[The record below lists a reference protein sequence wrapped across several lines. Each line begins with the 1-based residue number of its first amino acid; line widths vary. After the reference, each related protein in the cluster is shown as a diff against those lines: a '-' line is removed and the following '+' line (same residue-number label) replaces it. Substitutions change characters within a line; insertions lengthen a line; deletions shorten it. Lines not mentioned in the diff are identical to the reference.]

1 VHLIN
6 IQCPEAVSMF
16 QLFRR
21 DVLKCLRGVCEDERF
36 VKESD
41 HADLAC
47 TIAFK
52 LAKEQKRKPIEVA
65 NEIAEK
71 LEPIG
76 YIGKI
81 EVVNGYINFFASE
94 EFLEDTIN
102 TILDTDE
109 NYGSLNLRGKVLIE
123 HTSANPDGP
132 IHIGHMRNSII
143 GDSLARIFRKA
154 GFDVTTHYYVND
166 MGRQIAIAVLGYR
179 MFGLD
184 ESKKPDH
191 AVVEAYVKAN
201 REIENNPDLE
211 REVERL
217 MIEYE
222 KFSDDVVGDFEY
234 VVSKALDGI
243 KQTLRELN
251 IHHDDYVWESEFLRN
266 GYVDKILKMLDEKGL
281 IKKEDAWFVELD
293 EKPVVLRRE
302 NGTTLYI
309 TRDLAYHLWKNENFE
324 RFINVLGADHKLY
337 GKQLSKIL
345 ELINLKPPEIV
356 FFEFVSLP
364 EGSMSTRKGKFVSAD
379 ELIAKVY
386 EEAKKIVEERNF
398 RKEEKEKIAKAVAV
412 GAIRFDFVKIA
423 PEKPMVFDWEKAL
436 DFERQ
441 TASYVQYAHARCCS
455 ILRKAVESGMPDLEF
470 KPELCTKVE
479 RNLVMLLSKFS
490 YVIEKVIK
498 DLKPNYVA
506 EYLLSV
512 ANTFNDFYRE
522 HRVLDEVSEIR
533 MHRLAI
539 VDAVRIVL
547 RNGLELLGIE
557 ALERM

>member
-1 VHLIN
+1 
-6 IQCPEAVSMF
+6 MF
-16 QLFRR
+16 QLFRK
-21 DVLKCLRGVCEDERF
+21 DVLKCLRVDERF

-52 LAKEQKRKPIEVA
+52 IAKEEKRNPLDIAREL
-65 NEIAEK
+65 AEK
-71 LEPIG
+71 IEPIG

-102 TILDTDE
+102 TIIDTDE
-109 NYGSLNLRGKVLIE
+109 NYGNLRFEGKILIE

-132 IHIGHMRNSII
+132 LHIGHMRNSII

-179 MFGLD
+179 LFGLD
-184 ESKKPDH
+184 NAKKPDH
-191 AVVEAYVKAN
+191 AIVEAYIKAN
-201 REIENNPDLE
+201 EEIEKNPELE
-211 REVERL
+211 KEVEKL
-217 MIEYE
+217 MLDYE
-222 KFSDDVVGDFEY
+222 NFEVEDFKFVVER
-234 VVSKALDGI
+234 ALEGI
-243 KQTLRELN
+243 KQTLNELKVN
-251 IHHDDYVWESEFLRN
+251 HDEYVWESEFLRN
-266 GYVDKILKMLDEKGL
+266 SYVKRIFEMLEERGL
-281 IKKEDAWFVELD
+281 MKKEKAWFVEVD
-293 EKPVVLRRE
+293 DKPVILRRE

-309 TRDLAYHLWKNENFE
+309 TRDLAYHLWKNEKFE

-337 GKQLSKIL
+337 GKQLSEILKIL
-345 ELINLKPPEIV
+345 DLKPPETV

-379 ELIAKVY
+379 ELIDSVY
-386 EEAKKIVEERNF
+386 EEAKKIVESREIEDKER
-398 RKEEKEKIAKAVAV
+398 IAKAVAI
-412 GAIRFDFVKIA
+412 GAIRFDFVKVA
-423 PEKPMVFDWEKAL
+423 PEKPMIFDWKKAL

-455 ILRKAVESGMPDLEF
+455 ILRKAVKPDLEF
-470 KPELCTKVE
+470 KSEICTKIE
-479 RNLVMLLSKFS
+479 RDLVIILSKFP
-490 YVIEKVIK
+490 YIIEKVVK
-498 DLKPNYVA
+498 DLKPNYIA
-506 EYLLSV
+506 EYLLNL
-512 ANTFNDFYRE
+512 ANKFNEFYRE
-522 HRVLDEVSEIR
+522 HRVLDEDSEIR
-533 MHRLAI
+533 MHRLSI

>member
-1 VHLIN
+1 
-6 IQCPEAVSMF
+6 MF

-184 ESKKPDH
+184 ESKKQDH

-222 KFSDDVVGDFEY
+222 KFSDEVVGDFEY

-324 RFINVLGADHKLY
+324 RFINALGADHKLY

>member
-1 VHLIN
+1 
-6 IQCPEAVSMF
+6 MF
-16 QLFRR
+16 QLFKR
-21 DVLKCLRGVCEDERF
+21 DVLKCLRKVCKDERF

-52 LAKEQKRKPIEVA
+52 IAKEQKRNPIEVA
-65 NEIAEK
+65 NEIAEN
-71 LEPIG
+71 LDPIG

-81 EVVNGYINFFASE
+81 EVVNGYINFFANE

-102 TILDTDE
+102 TIIDTDE
-109 NYGSLNLRGKVLIE
+109 NYGSLNLKGKVLIE

-179 MFGLD
+179 LFGLD

-201 REIENNPDLE
+201 KEIENNPELE
-211 REVERL
+211 KEVERL

-222 KFSDDVVGDFEY
+222 NFSKDVVEDFKY
-234 VVSKALDGI
+234 VVSKALEGI
-243 KQTLRELN
+243 KQTLKELN
-251 IHHDDYVWESEFLRN
+251 VHHDNYVWESEFLKNR
-266 GYVDKILKMLDEKGL
+266 YVDKILKMLDEKGL
-281 IKKEDAWFVELD
+281 IKKEGAWFVELD
-293 EKPVVLRRE
+293 EKPVILRRE

-337 GKQLSKIL
+337 GRQLSKIL
-345 ELINLKPPEIV
+345 ESINLKPPEIV

-364 EGSMSTRKGKFVSAD
+364 EGSMSTRKGKFISAD

-386 EEAKKIVEERNF
+386 NEAKKIVENRDLSDED
-398 RKEEKEKIAKAVAV
+398 KEKIAKAVAI
-412 GAIRFDFVKIA
+412 GAIRFDFIKIA

-455 ILRKAVESGMPDLEF
+455 ILRKAVKEGMPDLDF
-470 KPELCTKVE
+470 RPELCTKTE
-479 RNLVMLLSKFS
+479 RDLVMLLSKFS

-498 DLKPNYVA
+498 DLKPNYIA

-522 HRVLDEVSEIR
+522 HRVLDEKAEIR

-547 RNGLELLGIE
+547 RNGLDLIGIE

>member
-1 VHLIN
+1 
-6 IQCPEAVSMF
+6 M
-16 QLFRR
+16 
-21 DVLKCLRGVCEDERF
+21 
-36 VKESD
+36 
-41 HADLAC
+41 
-47 TIAFK
+47 
-52 LAKEQKRKPIEVA
+52 
-65 NEIAEK
+65 
-71 LEPIG
+71 
-76 YIGKI
+76 
-81 EVVNGYINFFASE
+81 
-94 EFLEDTIN
+94 
-102 TILDTDE
+102 
-109 NYGSLNLRGKVLIE
+109 NL
-123 HTSANPDGP
+123 
-132 IHIGHMRNSII
+132 
-143 GDSLARIFRKA
+143 
-154 GFDVTTHYYVND
+154 
-166 MGRQIAIAVLGYR
+166 

-211 REVERL
+211 SEVERL

-222 KFSDDVVGDFEY
+222 KFSDEVVGDFEY